1 MSIALNPMKI
11 WKCYRCNLV
20 FKQELHAGIHN
31 DITRHPVEKID
42 AIYSMTPIK
51 TKKGL

>member
-1 MSIALNPMKI
+1 MSITLNPMKI

-20 FKQELHAGIHN
+20 FKHELEAQIHN
-31 DITRHPVEKID
+31 DITRHSVEKIE

-51 TKKGL
+51 AKK